1 MKPETG
7 KRLLIAYFDAAK
19 RAVETNLTPEKLQ
32 GLAEGKLWT
41 DLQARKFFDF
51 EQEAAHGVPGKEYY
65 CLNFALITADEEVRR
80 QAMLLLR
87 IIDEAFGRGEGVR
100 NVEKKVRAY
109 LGGKAV

>member
-32 GLAEGKLWT
+32 GLAEGKLFT
-41 DLQARKFFDF
+41 DLQARTFFPF
-51 EQEAAHGVPGKEYY
+51 EERGVPPKPYY

-87 IIDEAFGRGEGVR
+87 IIDETFGRGEGIM
-100 NVEKKVRAY
+100 NMEKKVRGY
-109 LGGKAV
+109 PSR

>member
-1 MKPETG
+1 MNPETG
-7 KRLLIAYFDAAK
+7 KAVLIAYFDAAK
-19 RAVETNLTPEKLQ
+19 RAVEANLTPEKLKR
-32 GLAEGKLWT
+32 LTEGKLWT
-41 DLQARKFFDF
+41 DLQARMFFPF
-51 EQEAAHGVPGKEYY
+51 EERGVPPKPYY